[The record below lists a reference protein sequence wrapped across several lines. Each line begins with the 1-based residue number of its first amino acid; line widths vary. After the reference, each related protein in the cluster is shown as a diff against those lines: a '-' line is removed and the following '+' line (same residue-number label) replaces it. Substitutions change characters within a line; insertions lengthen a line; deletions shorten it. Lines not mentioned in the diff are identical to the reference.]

1 MGLKMNKILIF
12 FYISF
17 SISTAQR
24 PITSKDIVNLKIV
37 SQASFHS
44 DGSKIVYIKSIPSF
58 NDGDKVSSLKEIWVT
73 KSNGKDQKKYTSS
86 SSSIRSPQWTPKGNI
101 SYLARKKDYNKNTQI
116 YTIPIDGGEPS
127 ILTTHDQGIIS
138 YKWSPDGKWIAFT
151 SKDAISEKRK
161 KEISDGYDMIVM
173 GEEKLFTRLWIYSL
187 KNNSIELLFKR
198 NLNTY
203 DFEWSPNSKQIL
215 FQATEKFGADA
226 NYLDRSIYQVR
237 APGGTPRKLFETPG
251 KLSSMSISPNAEK
264 FAFLSSVTANDPL
277 AQSIFISNFRSPV
290 PILITDNR
298 EESYVDIEWINN
310 NEIIALSQRG
320 TKTFLSMINTDKK
333 SDDGQYFIKDIL
345 SPEEIIQSFIWNV
358 KTERLGLIMNS
369 KKHPNELF
377 IGKLGS
383 NKIQQLTFSNPN
395 LKNVALAKQES
406 ISWRSND
413 GKKIEGILTYPL
425 RYGKGRN
432 ALVLQIHG
440 GPEGVS
446 LDGWNTRPTY
456 PVQLLAANGFVVLE
470 PNYRGSGGRGVQFS
484 KADHDDLGGAEFL
497 DVLSGIDHLVDI
509 GLVDSEKVGTGGWSY
524 GGYFS
529 ALAATMH
536 SEKFKA
542 SMVGAGL
549 TNMISFMGTTDI
561 PREMSVTHWNQWWFD
576 NMSLHW
582 ERSPLA
588 HINKANTPTL
598 IIHGMKDERVHP
610 EQGMELWQALK
621 IKGVETEF
629 VLYPREPHG
638 LLERSHKLDY
648 MERLIN
654 WYLMHAK

>member
-1 MGLKMNKILIF
+1 MRLKMNKILIF

-17 SISTAQR
+17 SISIAQR
-24 PITSKDIVNLKIV
+24 PITSEDIVNLKTV

-44 DGSKIVYIKSIPSF
+44 DGSKIVYIKSIPSAK
-58 NDGDKVSSLKEIWVT
+58 DGDKVSSFKEIWVI

-86 SSSIRSPQWTPKGNI
+86 SSSIRSPQWTPKGDI
-101 SYLARKKDYNKNTQI
+101 SYLSRNKDFDKNTQI

-127 ILTTHDQGIIS
+127 ILTSHDQGIIS

-151 SKDAISEKRK
+151 SKDAISEKRR
-161 KEISDGYDMIVM
+161 KEISEGYDMIVM

-187 KNNSIELLFKR
+187 KNNSIELLFKKD
-198 NLNTY
+198 LNTY

-251 KLSSMSISPNAEK
+251 KLSSMSISPNADK
-264 FAFLSSVTANDPL
+264 FAFLSSVSANDPL

-310 NEIIALSQRG
+310 NEIIAHSQRG

-345 SPEEIIQSFIWNV
+345 YPEEVIQSFIWNV

-383 NKIQQLTFSNPN
+383 NKIQQLTFSNPE

-432 ALVLQIHG
+432 PLVLQIHG

-446 LDGWNTRPTY
+446 FDGWNTRPTY

-497 DVLSGIDHLVDI
+497 DVLSGINHLIEI

-654 WYLMHAK
+654 WYLMHVK

>member
-1 MGLKMNKILIF
+1 MRLKMNKILIF

-17 SISTAQR
+17 SISIAQR
-24 PITSKDIVNLKIV
+24 PITSEDIVNLKTV

-44 DGSKIVYIKSIPSF
+44 DGSKIVYIKSIPSAK
-58 NDGDKVSSLKEIWVT
+58 DGDKVSSLKEIWVT

-86 SSSIRSPQWTPKGNI
+86 SSSIRSPQWTPKGDI
-101 SYLARKKDYNKNTQI
+101 SYLSRNKNFDKNTQI
-116 YTIPIDGGEPS
+116 YIIPIDGGEPS
-127 ILTTHDQGIIS
+127 ILTTHEQGIIS

-151 SKDAISEKRK
+151 SKDAISEKRR
-161 KEISDGYDMIVM
+161 KEISEGYDMIVM

-187 KNNSIELLFKR
+187 KNNSIELLFKKD
-198 NLNTY
+198 LNTY

-251 KLSSMSISPNAEK
+251 KLSSMSISPNADK
-264 FAFLSSVTANDPL
+264 FAFLSSVSANDPL

-310 NEIIALSQRG
+310 NEIIAHSQRG

-345 SPEEIIQSFIWNV
+345 YPEEIIQSFIWNV

-432 ALVLQIHG
+432 PLVLQIHG

-497 DVLSGIDHLVDI
+497 DVLSGIDHLVEI

-621 IKGVETEF
+621 IKGVKTEF

-638 LLERSHKLDY
+638 LIERSHKLDY

-654 WYLMHAK
+654 WYLMHVK

>member
-1 MGLKMNKILIF
+1 MRLKMNKILIF

-17 SISTAQR
+17 SISIAQR
-24 PITSKDIVNLKIV
+24 PITSEDIVNLKTV

-44 DGSKIVYIKSIPSF
+44 DGSKIVYIKSIPSAK
-58 NDGDKVSSLKEIWVT
+58 DGDKVSSFKEIWVT
-73 KSNGKDQKKYTSS
+73 KSNGKDKKKYTSS
-86 SSSIRSPQWTPKGNI
+86 SSSIRSPQWTPKGDI
-101 SYLARKKDYNKNTQI
+101 SYLSRNKDFDKNTQI

-127 ILTTHDQGIIS
+127 ILTSHDQGIIS

-151 SKDAISEKRK
+151 SKDAISEKRR
-161 KEISDGYDMIVM
+161 KEIFEGYDMIVM

-187 KNNSIELLFKR
+187 NNNSIELLFKKD
-198 NLNTY
+198 LNTY

-251 KLSSMSISPNAEK
+251 KLSSMSISPNADK
-264 FAFLSSVTANDPL
+264 FAFLSSVSANDPL

-310 NEIIALSQRG
+310 NEIIAQSQRG

-497 DVLSGIDHLVDI
+497 DVLSGIDHLVEI

-621 IKGVETEF
+621 IKGVKTEF

-638 LLERSHKLDY
+638 LIERSHKLDY

-654 WYLMHAK
+654 WYLMHVK